1 MDKDFL
7 LNKAYFFLKFRL
19 RTEKEIRDYLYKKI
33 INTHYSRDDVEEVI
47 KNLKEQGLINDEKF
61 IEAYVNDQL
70 SFKPKG
76 KKFLINK
83 LKQKG
88 INEKL
93 IEKFFSE
100 NQIDEEKLAF
110 EILKKRWLRLKDLSF
125 EKRYQKAMRFL
136 LGRGFNFSLAKKT
149 FEKLNTS

>member
-1 MDKDFL
+1 MNEDFL

-47 KNLKEQGLINDEKF
+47 ENLKKQGLINDEKF
-61 IEAYVNDQL
+61 IEAYVHDQL

-76 KKFLINK
+76 KKFLIKK
-83 LKQKG
+83 LKEKG
-88 INEKL
+88 IDEKL
-93 IEKFFSE
+93 IEKFFSK

-125 EKRYQKAMRFL
+125 EKRYQKAIRFL
-136 LGRGFNFSLAKKT
+136 LSRGFGFSLAKKT